1 MNVELNLAGKSHR
14 MPVAVA
20 AEWTKTYQENRNVI
34 LKPEFQ
40 NKDVLSICET
50 FNATAVQELL
60 NLPGCTGFR
69 IYYGM
74 DEAGQVH
81 AILCGAN
88 EKGED
93 LYLPSQSG
101 YGLKDGEGD
110 VLENGQKCPPECPP
124 VSPLNT

>member
-74 DEAGQVH
+74 DDAGKVH
-81 AILCGAN
+81 TILSGVN
-88 EKGED
+88 DKGED
-93 LYLPSQSG
+93 LYLPSLPG
-101 YGLKDGEGD
+101 DVLKDGEGD
-110 VLENGQKCPPECPP
+110 VLEDGERCPPFCPP
-124 VSPLNT
+124 ASQLNG